1 MVDQFYYCYWFL
13 SARWRCLDHPNEIL
27 ERPEAKSSMVVDTEG
42 EGEAEEGLI
51 VARGGVE
58 TVDGQTG

>member
-1 MVDQFYYCYWFL
+1 MVDQLDYCYWLFPTC
-13 SARWRCLDHPNEIL
+13 RWGLDHPNEIL
-27 ERPEAKSSMVVDTEG
+27 EGPEAKGAMVVDTEG

-58 TVDGQTG
+58 TVYG